1 MPDSKNGALTVAVV
15 GCTHAGTFATQSILA
30 AHPDWQVHVFERNDT
45 LSFLSCGIALWV
57 GGHVSDPRRMFYS
70 SPAALA
76 ELGATMHMRCDV
88 TSVDLS
94 AKTLAWRELD
104 GEGEGTLPFDKIVVT
119 TGSKPVIP
127 PIPGLAE
134 GFQAGRVL
142 RCKNWDDGRQIKE
155 RMADARSVAVV
166 GAGYIGA
173 ELAEQASLMGA
184 KVTLIDGLDRAL
196 AKNFDEDVTR
206 LVEEAYR
213 DHGVE
218 LAFGQMVERVEA
230 DEAGVS
236 VTSGGVERRVDYLI
250 MAAGFSPRTELFQG
264 KLDMLRN
271 GAIRVDPYMRATL
284 LGEDGMPEAEPC
296 QDVFAAGDSAT
307 VLYNPT
313 GEDDYIPL
321 ATNAVRQGLLVGAN
335 AVEPTKAYLG
345 TQATSAVQ
353 LYDLSLAAT
362 GLTVAGAAARGVEV
376 ASTTLVQDFR
386 PDFMLTTE
394 PVTCVLTWDPTTREV
409 KGAQFAC
416 RHDISQ
422 AANAVSI
429 AIHNH
434 NTIDELAGFDF
445 FFQPNFGQPV
455 NYVGAVAMQAVAEA
469 DAVR

>member
-1 MPDSKNGALTVAVV
+1 MPDSKSGAVTVAVV
-15 GCTHAGTFATQSILA
+15 GCTHAGTFAAQSILT

-57 GGHVSDPRRMFYS
+57 GDHVSDPRRMFYS
-70 SPAALA
+70 SPEALA
-76 ELGATMHMRCDV
+76 ALGATMHMRCDV
-88 TSVDLS
+88 TSVDLVG
-94 AKTLAWRELD
+94 KTLAWHELD
-104 GEGEGTLPFDKIVVT
+104 GDGEGTLSFDKVVVT

-134 GFQAGRVL
+134 GFRTGRVL
-142 RCKNWDDGRQIKE
+142 RCKNWDDGRDIKGK
-155 RMADARSVAVV
+155 MDGARSVAVV

-173 ELAEQASLMGA
+173 ELAEQVSLMGA
-184 KVTLIDGLDRAL
+184 RVTLIDGLDRAL
-196 AKNFDEDVTR
+196 AKNFDADVTGM
-206 LVEEAYR
+206 VEEAYR
-213 DHGVE
+213 EHGVE
-218 LAFGQMVERVEA
+218 LAFGQMVERVDA
-230 DEAGVS
+230 DAEGVT

-250 MAAGFSPRTELFQG
+250 MAAGFSPRTELFRD
-264 KLDMLRN
+264 KLDMLSN
-271 GAIRVDPYMRATL
+271 GAIKVDPYMRATL
-284 LGEDGMPEAEPC
+284 LDADGTPAAAPS

-313 GEDDYIPL
+313 GKADYIPL

-335 AVEPTKAYLG
+335 VAKPTKRYLG

-362 GLTVAGAAARGVEV
+362 GLTASGAAARGVEV
-376 ASTTLVQDFR
+376 ASTTLVQDYR

-394 PVTCVLTWDPTTREV
+394 PVTCILTWDPASREV
-409 KGAQFAC
+409 RGAQFAC

-469 DAVR
+469 DAAR